1 MEYTFCDNVF
11 SDLHKDVYGFRP
23 RNHPYDNA
31 SDEDKQIIWDNLCAE
46 LELNEKN
53 ARAAEQEAVEEFEK
67 LVAKTIGYGASDR
80 TAALR
85 WITQSETFYH
95 MQCVEQFVW
104 EKGLLFTTY
113 GEALIEELAKIVTFE
128 EVQWN

>member
-53 ARAAEQEAVEEFEK
+53 ARAAEQEAVEEHRQDFHVEK
-67 LVAKTIGYGASDR
+67 RCTGVGPRLQIEILIRVIKRILS
-80 TAALR
+80 
-85 WITQSETFYH
+85 
-95 MQCVEQFVW
+95 
-104 EKGLLFTTY
+104 LLHY
-113 GEALIEELAKIVTFE
+113 DVPHN
-128 EVQWN
+128 V